1 MSPTTLGDLR
11 AGEARGGAGGEGG
24 EAALWSSDSA
34 PPPASVFSLLSVRS
48 RGSLSLGRL
57 SLSLASAAGGAGA
70 GAGAGLAS
78 PLRKGEKR
86 ERPGS
91 ENPGKEAEWCAEAV
105 AASSGSSSC

>member
-1 MSPTTLGDLR
+1 MSPATLGDLR
-11 AGEARGGAGGEGG
+11 AGEARGGAGGDGG
-24 EAALWSSDSA
+24 EADLWSSDSA
-34 PPPASVFSLLSVRS
+34 PPPASVFNLLSVRS

-57 SLSLASAAGGAGA
+57 SRSLASAAGGA

>member
-1 MSPTTLGDLR
+1 MSPATLGDLR

-24 EAALWSSDSA
+24 EADLWSSDSA
-34 PPPASVFSLLSVRS
+34 PPPASVFNLLSVRS
-48 RGSLSLGRL
+48 RGSLSLGLL
-57 SLSLASAAGGAGA
+57 SRSLASAAGGA

>member
-1 MSPTTLGDLR
+1 MSPATWGDLR

-24 EAALWSSDSA
+24 EADLWSSDSA
-34 PPPASVFSLLSVRS
+34 PPPASVFNLLSVRS

-57 SLSLASAAGGAGA
+57 SRSLASAAGGAGA

>member
-1 MSPTTLGDLR
+1 MSPATLGDLR

-24 EAALWSSDSA
+24 EADLWSSDSA
-34 PPPASVFSLLSVRS
+34 PPPASVFNLLSVRS

-57 SLSLASAAGGAGA
+57 SRSLASAAGGAGA

>member
-1 MSPTTLGDLR
+1 MSPATWGDLR
-11 AGEARGGAGGEGG
+11 AGEARGGARGEGG
-24 EAALWSSDSA
+24 EADLWSSDSA
-34 PPPASVFSLLSVRS
+34 PPPASVFNLLSVRS
-48 RGSLSLGRL
+48 RGSLSFGRFNL
-57 SLSLASAAGGAGA
+57 SLGSAAG

-91 ENPGKEAEWCAEAV
+91 ENPGKVAEWCAEAV